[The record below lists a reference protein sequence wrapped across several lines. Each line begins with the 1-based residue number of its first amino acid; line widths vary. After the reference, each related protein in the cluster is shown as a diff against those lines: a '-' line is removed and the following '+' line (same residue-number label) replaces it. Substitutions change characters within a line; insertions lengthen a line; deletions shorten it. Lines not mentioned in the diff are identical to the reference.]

1 MKKKF
6 GLYSIVWLLCLAV
19 FNVIAFVTPNKI
31 GELSKFSG
39 SFWVGYIFIT
49 VAFFGQLI
57 CAFMAFKAENL
68 KKFFYRIPLISV
80 SYGGVIAMLIF
91 GSIFMAIPTLPEWIG
106 IIVCVVVLAFNAI
119 SVIKATAAAN
129 IVNGIDEKVAT
140 QTLFIKSLTADA
152 QSLMNS
158 AKTDELLAEAK
169 KVYEAMRYS
178 DPMTND
184 VLSGLDSQIKGQF
197 AAFADAL
204 RSDDIELAKTNSAEL
219 IELIAK
225 REQTCKLLKGN

>member
-1 MKKKF
+1 MKKNF
-6 GLYSIVWLLCLAV
+6 GLYSIVWALCLAV
-19 FNVIAFVTPNKI
+19 FNVITFVTPNKI

-49 VAFFGQLI
+49 VAFLGQLI

-68 KKFFYRIPLISV
+68 KKFFYRIPLISI

-91 GSIFMAIPTLPEWIG
+91 GSVFMAVPTLPEWIG

-169 KVYEAMRYS
+169 KVYEAVRYS

-184 VLSGLDSQIKGQF
+184 VLLELDSQIKGQF

-219 IELIAK
+219 IELISK
-225 REQTCKLLKGN
+225 REQACKLFKGN

>member
-6 GLYSIVWLLCLAV
+6 GLYSIVWLLCLAG

-39 SFWVGYIFIT
+39 SFWIGYIFIT
-49 VAFFGQLI
+49 VAFLGQLI
-57 CAFMAFKAENL
+57 CTFIAFKAENL
-68 KKFFYRIPLISV
+68 KKFFYRIPLISI
-80 SYGGVIAMLIF
+80 SYGAVIVMLIF

-119 SVIKATAAAN
+119 SAIKATAAAN
-129 IVNGIDEKVAT
+129 IVNEIDEKVAI
-140 QTLFIKSLTADA
+140 QTLFIKSLTDDA
-152 QSLMNS
+152 QSLMTS
-158 AKTDELLAEAK
+158 AKTDELRAEAK
-169 KVYEAMRYS
+169 KVYEAVRYS
-178 DPMTND
+178 DPMSTD
-184 VLSGLDSQIKGQF
+184 ALSRLDSQIKGQF

-204 RSDDIELAKTNSAEL
+204 RSEDIELAKTNSAEL

>member
-1 MKKKF
+1 MKKSI
-6 GLYSIVWLLCLAV
+6 GVYSIIWAICLAV
-19 FNVIAFVTPNKI
+19 FNVIVFVTPNEI
-31 GELSKFSG
+31 AGVSKFSG
-39 SFWVGYIFIT
+39 SFWIGYIFIT
-49 VAFFGQLI
+49 VAFLGQLI
-57 CAFMAFKAENL
+57 CTFIAFKAENL
-68 KKFFYRIPLISV
+68 KKFFYRIPLISI
-80 SYGGVIAMLIF
+80 SYGAVLAMLIF

-169 KVYEAMRYS
+169 KVYEAVRYS

-225 REQTCKLLKGN
+225 REQICKLLKGN

>member
-39 SFWVGYIFIT
+39 SFWIGYIFIT
-49 VAFFGQLI
+49 VAFLGQLI
-57 CAFMAFKAENL
+57 CAFIAFKAENL
-68 KKFFYRIPLISV
+68 KKFFYRMPLISV

-129 IVNGIDEKVAT
+129 IVNGIDEMVAT

-152 QSLMNS
+152 QSLMTS
-158 AKTDELLAEAK
+158 AKTDELRAEAK
-169 KVYEAMRYS
+169 KVYEAVRYS
-178 DPMTND
+178 DSMSTD
-184 VLSGLDSQIKGQF
+184 ALSRLDSQIKGQF

-204 RSDDIELAKTNSAEL
+204 RSEDIELAKTNSAEL

>member
-1 MKKKF
+1 
-6 GLYSIVWLLCLAV
+6 
-19 FNVIAFVTPNKI
+19 
-31 GELSKFSG
+31 
-39 SFWVGYIFIT
+39 
-49 VAFFGQLI
+49 
-57 CAFMAFKAENL
+57 
-68 KKFFYRIPLISV
+68 
-80 SYGGVIAMLIF
+80 
-91 GSIFMAIPTLPEWIG
+91 MAIPTLPEWIG

-140 QTLFIKSLTADA
+140 QTLFIKSLTVDA

-169 KVYEAMRYS
+169 KVYEAVRYS